1 MKLTKSNEDYLEAIY
16 LIGKEK
22 KNVGVKD
29 ISVFLDISLPSVSE
43 AMKKLNKKDLVKNER
58 YGKIKLTEK
67 GKKTARK
74 VYDKHKTLLDFLT
87 KILKVENKTALQEA
101 CLIEHFISSDTNKK
115 LKNFVKKLKNNRR

>member
-16 LIGKEK
+16 LIEKEK
-22 KNVGVKD
+22 KSVGVKD

-43 AMKKLNKKDLVKNER
+43 AVKKLNKKNLVKNER
-58 YGKIKLTEK
+58 YGKILITRK
-67 GKKTARK
+67 GEKTAIK

-101 CLIEHFISSDTNKK
+101 CLIEHVISSDTNKK
-115 LKNFVKKLKNNRR
+115 LKKFVKKGLKK